1 MIIKNVFEAGTELA
15 ASTPLYSAPV
25 DLNSADWTRDA
36 QGYGSVEA
44 ALPEGVEIQGLLL
57 GSITGVA
64 WRVFGDFWLSGE
76 GDSVVVVTI
85 PPCAKIKIAVV
96 AEVGFTLPDV
106 TLCII

>member
-1 MIIKNVFEAGTELA
+1 MIIKKIFEAGTELA
-15 ASTPLYSAPV
+15 AETPLYCAPV

-44 ALPEGVEIQGLLL
+44 VLPEGVELQGALF

-64 WRVFGDFWLSGE
+64 WQRFGDFNLSG
-76 GDSVVVVTI
+76 GDASVVVITI
-85 PPCAKIKIAVV
+85 PPCAKIKIAFRSEGVI
-96 AEVGFTLPDV
+96 TLPDV